1 MSTSKFSSC
10 IILTIYIFVV
20 LLTFSSCKKWKDS
33 IATDDP
39 RLHDRKYCND
49 PEAVNYNWEF
59 PGVPD
64 NSICIFP
71 SDLYKGIYTFTDSV
85 YNSNEI
91 FDSLLS
97 KQTYT
102 IQVLAMSKKHLAII
116 GFCSNDTLF
125 FTAGRTTY
133 SASADSTLKLNDSTK
148 AFGQPMCRMLD
159 TLTGTITKNSLDTTN
174 TKIKFNWKVVSDTGS
189 NYHKGTAVK
198 Q

>member
-1 MSTSKFSSC
+1 MQILKPFFFT
-10 IILTIYIFVV
+10 ILLLTITLVFSI
-20 LLTFSSCKKWKDS
+20 SSCKKWKDS

-39 RLHDRKYCND
+39 RLHGRKYCND
-49 PEAVNYNWEF
+49 PEAVNYNWGF

-64 NSICIFP
+64 NSICVFP
-71 SDLYKGIYTFTDSV
+71 SDLYKGTYTYTDSI
-85 YNSNEI
+85 YNSNDV

-102 IQVLAMSKKHLAII
+102 IQVIVLSKKRIAII

-133 SASADSTLKLNDSTK
+133 SASADSTLKLNDSTI
-148 AFGQPMCRMLD
+148 AFGQPMCRILD
-159 TLTGTITKNSLDTTN
+159 TLSGTITKNSLDTTN
-174 TKIKFNWKVVSDTGS
+174 TKIKFNWTVVSDTS
-189 NYHKGTAVK
+189 TNYHRGTAVK

>member
-1 MSTSKFSSC
+1 MKFSKSNMLTAIFLFV
-10 IILTIYIFVV
+10 IIIAT
-20 LLTFSSCKKWKDS
+20 TFSACKKWKDS

-49 PEAVNYNWEF
+49 PEAVNYNWGF

-71 SDLYKGIYTFTDSV
+71 SDLYKGTYFFTDSI
-85 YNSNEI
+85 YNANDV

-102 IQVLAMSKKHLAII
+102 IQVLALSKKHLAIT
-116 GFCSNDTLF
+116 GFCTNDTLF

-133 SASADSTLKLNDSTK
+133 TATADSTFKLNDTTK
-148 AFGQPMCRMLD
+148 AFGQPMCRLLD
-159 TLTGTITKNSLDTTN
+159 TLSGSITKNSLDTSN
-174 TKIKFNWKVVSDTGS
+174 TKIKFNWKVVSDTGI